1 MFKEGSE
8 RKLFRKQTWLK
19 CHIEKNESFETPET
33 LSGKETVGYLFIYQ
47 YRRKKLICR
56 LYAIDLIQFKI
67 EFRV

>member
-33 LSGKETVGYLFIYQ
+33 LSGKETVDYLFIYQ
-47 YRRKKLICR
+47 YRRKKLIR
-56 LYAIDLIQFKI
+56 I
-67 EFRV
+67 